1 MKTVVLFGGTFDP
14 PHIGHLMMAQ
24 LAYEQTECE
33 AVWVM
38 PAPSPPHKEGL
49 LVSPYRV
56 RRDMT
61 AQLIAGSQGLVL
73 CEVEAE
79 REALSFTV
87 DTVRIL
93 QEQHPDT
100 EFRFLM
106 GSDSLHD
113 LPTWHGSNELT
124 KRIDFMVA
132 ARAEAPFEETY
143 ARVKEVLPDLRA
155 HLLRMPMLDVS
166 STFIR
171 ERLEQG
177 KPLCGLVPDMV
188 LETWNRYAGS

>member
-1 MKTVVLFGGTFDP
+1 MKRVVLFGGTFDP

-49 LVSPYRV
+49 QMSPYEV

-61 AQLIAGSQGLVL
+61 AALIQNGRGLVL
-73 CEVEAE
+73 CEVEAK
-79 REALSFTV
+79 RSDLSFTV

-93 QEQHPDT
+93 QEQHPDI
-100 EFRFLM
+100 EFQFLI

-113 LPTWHGSNELT
+113 LPTWHGSGELT
-124 KRIDFMVA
+124 QRIEFIVA
-132 ARAEAPFEETY
+132 ARAEAPFAETY

-155 HLLRMPMLDVS
+155 HLLHMPMLDVS

-177 KPLCGLVPDMV
+177 RPLCGLVPDTV
-188 LETWNRYAGS
+188 LETWNRYASP